1 MIMYYYDTNTIMY
14 LALLSKSRSEQLGA
28 IPRLHDQLS
37 DRGQDTFQ
45 HILDNEAPQCVT
57 SYLNNKQITFQLVP
71 SNAHRRNAAERAI
84 STWKN
89 FLLNFTQLIPLFRC
103 TCGIMISRNT
113 TILSI

>member
-89 FLLNFTQLIPLFRC
+89 FFPELYSTDPSFPMHLWDHDLT
-103 TCGIMISRNT
+103 
-113 TILSI
+113 